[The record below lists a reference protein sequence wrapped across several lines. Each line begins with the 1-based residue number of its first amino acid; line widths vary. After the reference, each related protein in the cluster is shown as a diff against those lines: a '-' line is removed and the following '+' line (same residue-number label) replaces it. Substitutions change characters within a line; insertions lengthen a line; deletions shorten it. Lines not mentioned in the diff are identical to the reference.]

1 MTPDAPAAHTAN
13 PPSSDPL
20 YQQCEAGVRQ
30 MEAQLGCP
38 FDDNSA
44 RLSASL
50 AVLAHESGLT
60 RVDHVLLSEQNA
72 HVAGGEHVFLVQG
85 ALGDPAQLRTH
96 MRTEDAIALTVQQ
109 SSARLQ
115 QLQDAHRLAVGPSQA
130 PTQVQHHD
138 DPAQRR

>member
-1 MTPDAPAAHTAN
+1 MTLDTPNTAAPIA
-13 PPSSDPL
+13 DPL

-30 MEAQLGCP
+30 MEAQLGRP

-60 RVDHVLLSEQNA
+60 RVDHVLLSDKNA
-72 HVAGGEHVFLVQG
+72 HVAGGELVFLVQG

-96 MRTEDAIALTVQQ
+96 MRTEEAIALTVQQ
-109 SSARLQ
+109 SAARLQ
-115 QLQDAHRLAVGPSQA
+115 QLQDAHRLAIG
-130 PTQVQHHD
+130 PTQTQTQTQQID
-138 DPAQRR
+138 DPVQRR

>member
-1 MTPDAPAAHTAN
+1 MTPDTPTAAAPSA
-13 PPSSDPL
+13 DPL
-20 YQQCEAGVRQ
+20 YQQCETGVRQ
-30 MEAQLGCP
+30 MEAQLGRP

-60 RVDHVLLSEQNA
+60 RVDHVLLSEQA
-72 HVAGGEHVFLVQG
+72 TQVASGELVFLVQG

-109 SSARLQ
+109 SAARLQ
-115 QLQDAHRLAVGPSQA
+115 QLQDAHRLTVGQSQA
-130 PTQVQHHD
+130 QVQQLD
-138 DPAQRR
+138 DPVQRR